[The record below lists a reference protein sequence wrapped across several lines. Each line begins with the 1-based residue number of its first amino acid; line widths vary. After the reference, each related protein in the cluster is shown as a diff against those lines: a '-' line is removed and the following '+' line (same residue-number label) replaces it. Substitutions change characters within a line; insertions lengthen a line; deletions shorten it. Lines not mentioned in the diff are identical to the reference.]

1 MSLDLH
7 PLAPSDWASPYE
19 HLDPEGDVLPVPA
32 DEQPVPGW
40 GDPDEYREDQR

>member
-7 PLAPSDWASPYE
+7 PLDAGDFPSPYG
-19 HLDPEGDVLPVPA
+19 HVDPDGDVLAVPA

-40 GDPDEYREDQR
+40 DDDELYRDER